1 MAAAVIP
8 YQPRQQQLEWHNAK
22 KRWNLLL
29 CHRRFGKTVCAVNE
43 LIKSALTCE
52 LRAPR
57 FLYVAPLYK
66 QAKKVAWDYIKYFCR
81 PIPGVK
87 FNESELRADF
97 PTGARIQLGGGDN
110 PDSFRGEYFDGVV
123 LDEYGDMSPKLFTE
137 VIRPALSD
145 RKGWALFIGSAKGG
159 TIFHDLY
166 EDVVND
172 PEWCV
177 RVYKASETGIIDPEE
192 LESARK
198 IMTKDEFD
206 QEYECSWL
214 ASIQGAYYSD
224 QLSDAGEEGR
234 ITSIPYEKL
243 LPVDTFWDLGVSD
256 ATTIWFVQR
265 HGQEIRMIDY
275 LEASGEGLDY
285 YVKQLSAK
293 GYVYGKHYA
302 PHDIQVRELGTGK
315 SRLEIAKQLGIKFEV
330 TPNIG
335 VMDGINAARMIF
347 NRVWF
352 DEKKCK
358 IGLQALR
365 NYRKE
370 WSDKRR
376 EFSSKPLHDWSSH
389 AADSFRYMAV
399 NMKDAKKKKELK
411 YKTKYA

>member
-1 MAAAVIP
+1 MAEVVIP
-8 YQPRQQQLEWHNAK
+8 YKPRPQQLEWHESK
-22 KRWNLLL
+22 KRWSLLL

-43 LIKSALTCE
+43 TIKGALTCD
-52 LRAPR
+52 LQSPR

-66 QAKKVAWDYIKYFCR
+66 QAKKVAWDYFKYFSR
-81 PIPGVK
+81 PIAGVK
-87 FNESELRADF
+87 FNESELRVDF
-97 PTGARIQLGGGDN
+97 PNGARIQLGGGDN

-123 LDEYGDMSPKLFTE
+123 LDEYGDMAPTLFSK

-145 RKGWALFIGSAKGG
+145 RKGWCLFIGTAKGG

-166 EDVVND
+166 EDVKDD

-177 RVYKASETGIIDPEE
+177 RVYKASETGIIDEDE
-192 LESARK
+192 LASARK
-198 IMTKDEFD
+198 LMTLDEYE

-224 QLSDAGEEGR
+224 QLSEASEQGR
-234 ITSIPYEKL
+234 ITSVPYDSM
-243 LPVDTFWDLGVSD
+243 LPVSTFWDLGMSD
-256 ATTIWFVQR
+256 STTIWFVQQ
-265 HGQEIRMIDY
+265 HGKEIRVIDCF
-275 LEASGEGLDY
+275 EESGEGLDF
-285 YVKQLSAK
+285 YVKVLANR
-293 GYVYGKHYA
+293 GYVYDKHYA

-315 SRLEIAKQLGIKFEV
+315 SRLEIAHSLGIRFEV

-347 NRVWF
+347 SRCWF
-352 DEKKCK
+352 DEVKCK
-358 IGLQALR
+358 HGLQALR

-389 AADSFRYMAV
+389 FADAFRYMAV
-399 NMKDAKKKKELK
+399 NMKEKKEQSKLN
-411 YKTKYA
+411 YKRKFA